1 MDDLGYPLRAEP
13 KRNRLI
19 LNTASFKKAVQEITI
34 REILNVEKEII
45 KFINEDVSQVIEGQA
60 IEILDQ
66 VLSLGDPSYH
76 PRAKTSN
83 DKSHWAYKL
92 GSAVGGAIA
101 DAIDDILT
109 EGM

>member
-1 MDDLGYPLRAEP
+1 MDDLGYPLRTEP

-19 LNTASFKKAVQEITI
+19 LNTLSFRKAVQEITI
-34 REILNVEKEII
+34 REILKVEKEII

-60 IEILDQ
+60 IEILDH
-66 VLSLGDPSYH
+66 VLSLGDSSYH
-76 PRAKTSN
+76 PREKASN

-101 DAIDDILT
+101 DAINEALNPF
-109 EGM
+109 